1 MEDIRAKAKRLILA
15 LYNIDEIY
23 YTSEKK
29 RRLSDAELCIL
40 YALDDGQ
47 PHSQKE
53 ICDKWLV
60 PKTTINTITKKW
72 EAQGIVTLT
81 VIPGKRRE
89 MQITL
94 TDAGK
99 LFSKE
104 ILDFIYRV
112 ESTALAKTL
121 DKYSDSFIEALEYFG
136 KNLKEAFEEDLKD
149 GPLKG

>member
-60 PKTTINTITKKW
+60 PKTTINTITKRW
-72 EAQGIVTLT
+72 EAQGRLTLT

>member
-72 EAQGIVTLT
+72 ESQGILTLT
-81 VIPGKRRE
+81 AIPGKRRE

-94 TDAGK
+94 TDVGK
-99 LFSKE
+99 RFSKE
-104 ILDFIYRV
+104 ILDFIYRA
-112 ESTALAKTL
+112 ESTALTKTL
-121 DKYSDSFIEALEYFG
+121 DKYSDTFIEAMEYFG
-136 KNLKEAFEEDLKD
+136 NNLKKAFEEDLKD
-149 GPLKG
+149 EPLKG